1 MIEPSA
7 DTVCA
12 IIPAHEEEG
21 FIAQVVEGVR
31 AHVQR
36 VIVVD
41 DYSLDGTSAVAATA
55 GATVIRHRQ
64 RLGKGAAIKTGLQR
78 AAAENYPYFLF
89 LDGDGQHDPAEIPK
103 FLDKASHS
111 RADLVVGNRMNDPAT
126 MPWVRR
132 LTNRFMSWQI
142 GNLCQRELPDSQC
155 GYRLARLSL
164 LSVMLQSSD
173 GFAFETECLLL
184 ASRGGFS
191 IDFVPIRTI
200 YRAEQSKIRPAR
212 DTLGYLQVLSK
223 HLRPR
228 SAGADGAPVLWAGD
242 VRMGEWANGRNG
254 DDS

>member
-12 IIPAHEEEG
+12 IIPAHKEEG
-21 FIAQVVEGVR
+21 FIARVVEDVR
-31 AHVQR
+31 AHIQR

-41 DYSLDGTSAVAATA
+41 DCSLDGTGVAAATA
-55 GATVIRHRQ
+55 GAIVIRHRQ

-103 FLDKASHS
+103 FLDKVSRS
-111 RADLVVGNRMNDPAT
+111 RADLVVGNRMNNPVT

-132 LTNRFMSWQI
+132 MTNRFMSWQI
-142 GNLCQRELPDSQC
+142 GNLCRRELPDSQC

-164 LSVMLQSSD
+164 LSVLLQSSD

-184 ASRGGFS
+184 AARGGFS

-223 HLRPR
+223 HLRQRVSSDPAE
-228 SAGADGAPVLWAGD
+228 SLSF
-242 VRMGEWANGRNG
+242 GREISDQG
-254 DDS
+254 

>member
-12 IIPAHEEEG
+12 IIPAHEEG
-21 FIAQVVEGVR
+21 RFIARVVRGVR
-31 AHVQR
+31 AHVDR

-41 DYSLDGTSAVAATA
+41 DHSSDNSGAVAATA
-55 GATVIRHRQ
+55 GATVIRHSR
-64 RLGKGAAIKTGLQR
+64 RLGKGAAIKTGLQW
-78 AAAENYPYFLF
+78 AATEKYPYFLF

-103 FLDKASHS
+103 FLDKALHS
-111 RADLVVGNRMNDPAT
+111 QADLVVGNRMGNPAT

-132 LTNRFMSWQI
+132 WTNRFMSWQI

-155 GYRLARLSL
+155 GYRIARRSL
-164 LSVMLQSSD
+164 LSVLLQSSD

-184 ASRGGFS
+184 AARGGFS

-212 DTLGYLQVLSK
+212 DTLGYFQVLSK
-223 HLRPR
+223 HLSHRVPQEQAE
-228 SAGADGAPVLWAGD
+228 SLSF
-242 VRMGEWANGRNG
+242 GREVSDQG
-254 DDS
+254 

>member
-12 IIPAHEEEG
+12 IIPAHEEER
-21 FIAQVVEGVR
+21 FITRVVRGVR
-31 AHVQR
+31 AHVDR

-41 DYSLDGTSAVAATA
+41 DHSLDGTGAAAAAA
-55 GATVIRHRQ
+55 GATVIRHPQ

-103 FLDKASHS
+103 FLDKVS
-111 RADLVVGNRMNDPAT
+111 RSQADLVVGNRMNNPAT

-132 LTNRFMSWQI
+132 WTNRFMSWQI

-155 GYRLARLSL
+155 GYRIARFSL
-164 LSVMLQSSD
+164 LSVLLQSSD

-184 ASRGGFS
+184 AARGGFS

-212 DTLGYLQVLSK
+212 DTLGYFQVLSK
-223 HLRPR
+223 HLSQRTPQEQTESLSLGR
-228 SAGADGAPVLWAGD
+228 V
-242 VRMGEWANGRNG
+242 MGEWANWRNG

>member
-12 IIPAHEEEG
+12 IIPAHEEER
-21 FIAQVVEGVR
+21 FIARVVQGVR
-31 AHVQR
+31 ARIQR

-41 DYSLDGTSAVAATA
+41 DSSLDDTGAVAASA

-64 RLGKGAAIKTGLQR
+64 RLGKGAAIKTGLLQG
-78 AAAENYPYFLF
+78 AAENYPYFLF
-89 LDGDGQHDPAEIPK
+89 LDGDGQHDPDEIPK
-103 FLDKASHS
+103 FLDKVSQS
-111 RADLVVGNRMNDPAT
+111 RADLVVGNRMNNPIT

-132 LTNRFMSWQI
+132 MTNRFMSWQI

-155 GYRLARLSL
+155 GYRLACLRLL
-164 LSVMLQSSD
+164 PVLLQSSD

-184 ASRGGFS
+184 AARSGFS

-212 DTLGYLQVLSK
+212 DTLGYFHVLSK
-223 HLRPR
+223 HLRHR
-228 SAGADGAPVLWAGD
+228 VSSDSAEPLSF
-242 VRMGEWANGRNG
+242 GREISDQG
-254 DDS
+254 

>member
-1 MIEPSA
+1 MVEPSA

-12 IIPAHEEEG
+12 IIPAHEEEQ
-21 FIAQVVEGVR
+21 FIAGVVSGVR
-31 AHVQR
+31 AHVDT

-41 DYSLDGTSAVAATA
+41 DHSLDNTGPVAANA
-55 GATVIRHRQ
+55 GATVIRHSQ
-64 RLGKGAAIKTGLQR
+64 RLGKGAAIKTGLQQ
-78 AAAENYPYFLF
+78 AAAEKYPYFLF

-103 FLDKASHS
+103 FLEKVRRSQ
-111 RADLVVGNRMNDPAT
+111 ADLVVGNRMNNPVT

-132 LTNRFMSWQI
+132 WTNRFMSWQI

-155 GYRLARLSL
+155 GYRIARLSL
-164 LSVMLQSSD
+164 LPVLLRSSD

-184 ASRGGFS
+184 AVRGGFS

-223 HLRPR
+223 HLSHRAVQGESEPAR
-228 SAGADGAPVLWAGD
+228 GKSERANG
-242 VRMGEWANGRNG
+242 RMGEWA
-254 DDS
+254 

>member
-12 IIPAHEEEG
+12 IIPAHEEER
-21 FIAQVVEGVR
+21 FIARVVQGVR
-31 AHVQR
+31 GHVQR

-41 DYSLDGTSAVAATA
+41 DYSLDDTAAAAATA

-64 RLGKGAAIKTGLQR
+64 RLGKGAAIKTGLKW

-111 RADLVVGNRMNDPAT
+111 RADLVVGNRMNNPVA

-132 LTNRFMSWQI
+132 MTNRFMSWQI
-142 GNLCQRELPDSQC
+142 GNLCKRELPDSQC

-164 LSVMLQSSD
+164 LSVLLQSSD

-184 ASRGGFS
+184 AARSGFS

-223 HLRPR
+223 HLRHRVSSDPAE
-228 SAGADGAPVLWAGD
+228 SLSFGQEISDQG
-242 VRMGEWANGRNG
+242 
-254 DDS
+254 